1 MHTGSIFLVV
11 LDDEERGKS
20 TKRASGKAEKRMVR
34 RRPGYDVELSDE
46 EEPTRVVEEVEV
58 FPGNLR
64 EEKGGGKS
72 SRAPN
77 QVTDS
82 ALPASGSS
90 TSMRWVA
97 RFVPTSISR
106 CHWLCFIVTALTA
119 HHNPT
124 ESNRTNPG
132 RAEDSA
138 GELDGD
144 ALAVTGYL
152 GRPHDLHS
160 GALGPPL
167 GSC

>member
-1 MHTGSIFLVV
+1 MAIGTTRDRSHPPPLHLTVRYPTLPPSDLNGRRGVVKKFLNAMHTGSIFLVV

-20 TKRASGKAEKRMVR
+20 TKRASGKAEKRVVR

-77 QVTDS
+77 QVMDS

-97 RFVPTSISR
+97 RFVPTSSLVVIGCAS
-106 CHWLCFIVTALTA
+106 
-119 HHNPT
+119 
-124 ESNRTNPG
+124 
-132 RAEDSA
+132 
-138 GELDGD
+138 
-144 ALAVTGYL
+144 
-152 GRPHDLHS
+152 
-160 GALGPPL
+160 
-167 GSC
+167 